1 MNQRNKNKRNLTA
14 MKKKDNLSLIF
25 LSLVM
30 AMVFLSGCGSSKTEN
45 VNMDSTSAETVQSE
59 ENKTEQETTTMATTE
74 ETTEETVPETTFSF
88 NPAVT
93 AEPVEKRQLTD
104 GSGYMIL
111 YCGFDSNGERVWE
124 YVTGINHY
132 TELEPTELVGIND
145 GIVYI
150 TDDAVLK
157 AFDLA
162 TGEPL
167 WENDITAAS
176 VTSYFDEEG
185 NLYICGFYGNNYK
198 KISKDGNT
206 VYASEP
212 FGDFFW
218 PYEMV
223 NTDEGLLVRFDGEDG
238 GFIIYDTENG
248 KINLTSAGSDPKD
261 TYSFVGA
268 TDINGNITDL
278 YNECEYKDFVFE
290 DGSIAFTQ
298 VDPSGPP
305 LRIKFKKCNGY
316 IKKSVT
322 SFLQMEAYEYEGT
335 YEDGSTA
342 YLDFFQGSGFFRIT
356 EGETGRHFYFATP
369 EGMYIKGILG
379 FSD

>member
-1 MNQRNKNKRNLTA
+1 
-14 MKKKDNLSLIF
+14 MKKRIENLSL
-25 LSLVM
+25 
-30 AMVFLSGCGSSKTEN
+30 VFLALVTAMAFLAGCGSSGTESENGKT
-45 VNMDSTSAETVQSE
+45 SQAETVQTE
-59 ENKTEQETTTMATTE
+59 ESTTEQETVTVATTE
-74 ETTEETVPETTFSF
+74 ETTEETVPETTLSSK
-88 NPAVT
+88 PAVT

-111 YCGFDSNGERVWE
+111 YCGFDCDGERVWE
-124 YVTGINHY
+124 YVTGINPY

-167 WENDITAAS
+167 WENEFPAAS
-176 VTSYFDEEG
+176 NTSYFDEEG
-185 NLYICGFYGNNYK
+185 NLYICGFYGGYYK
-198 KISKDGNT
+198 KISKDGST
-206 VYASEP
+206 VYVSEP
-212 FGDFFW
+212 FGDFYW

-223 NTDEGLLVRFDGEDG
+223 NTDEGLLIRFDGGEE
-238 GFIIYDTENG
+238 GFIIYDMKTG
-248 KINLTSAGSDPKD
+248 KINVTSASSDPAN

-268 TDINGNITDL
+268 TDTNGNITDL
-278 YNECEYKDFVFE
+278 FNDCEYKDFVFG
-290 DGSIAFTQ
+290 DGSITFTQ

-305 LRIKFKKCNGY
+305 LRIHFGKCNGY
-316 IKKSVT
+316 IKKTVT
-322 SFLQMEAYEYEGT
+322 SFLQLEAYEYEGN

-356 EGETGRHFYFATP
+356 EGETGCHFYFATP